1 MLTGSLSLAQKEVLG
16 KHVFHHKEA
25 FLSSVD
31 ERAKLE
37 NKVTKTDVLVNNMD
51 WLKQFQTILSETKLL
66 KLNQRYIEGITKSL
80 AESKATASDAKE
92 RTTFLSV
99 ILTERKFLVN
109 LVQSLLE
116 KMLTGRLFEATGQ
129 QK

>member
-1 MLTGSLSLAQKEVLG
+1 MDLIEVNSA
-16 KHVFHHKEA
+16 HIFHHKEA

-31 ERAKLE
+31 DRAKLD
-37 NKVTKTDVLVNNMD
+37 NKVTKTDVLVNNVD
-51 WLKQFQTILSETKLL
+51 WLRDFQLILAETNLL

-80 AESKATASDAKE
+80 SETKATAADAKE

-109 LVQSLLE
+109 LV
-116 KMLTGRLFEATGQ
+116 
-129 QK
+129 